1 MLVRRCLE
9 VCLVVLGV
17 TVSSFFIISFVVTG
31 IMKPLVAGVIFLLFI
46 AAILLVNRRM
56 FRALQQHWRMTNMFK
71 GVRVFGVFL
80 LMIYSF
86 LLIVFLIMGL
96 PDFLQN
102 EVGCPLCP

>member
-9 VCLVVLGV
+9 VCAVVLGV
-17 TVSSFFIISFVVTG
+17 TVSSFFIISLVVTG
-31 IMKPLVAGVIFLLFI
+31 IIKPIVAGLIFLLFI
-46 AAILLVNRRM
+46 AAILLVNGRM
-56 FRALQQHWRMTNMFK
+56 FRVFLQNWRTTNMFK